1 MKDKLVKD
9 SNNYC
14 IVMSQTVAFSTQF
27 RNLGKIGLSIGEM
40 YTFSKC
46 AKGWSC
52 FRKKY
57 IFWRGQGGHHLMIS
71 NVYI

>member
-46 AKGWSC
+46 AKGWSS

-57 IFWRGQGGHHLMIS
+57 IFCFS
-71 NVYI
+71 NMYVCLFLIYCL